1 MTHYI
6 KVTHT
11 EENHSLVEYLIIYQI
26 VSIAPDERHHQTF
39 IKLGNGEEIKVI
51 ETVDQLLSQMK

>member
-1 MTHYI
+1 MNPYI

-11 EENHSLVEYLIIYQI
+11 TENHSIIEYLIIYQI
-26 VSIAPDERHHQTF
+26 VSITPDERHDQTF

-51 ETVDQLLSQMK
+51 ETVEQLLSQMK